1 MPSTKKRITTYLTD
15 EEYQCMTRAAAQ
27 TGLSVSKY
35 VKRVC
40 LGHSVTSTVDYQ
52 AVLALTKANADLGR
66 LGGLFKMSLSEGSAG
81 NSSPEIRSILKGIE
95 MSKEHMVR
103 SFNALIEGF
112 STIRQ
117 PRKPTDENFP

>member
-81 NSSPEIRSILKGIE
+81 NSSPEIRSILKSIE
-95 MSKEHMVR
+95 ISKEHMVR
-103 SFNALIEGF
+103 RFNALIEGF
-112 STIRQ
+112 ARRQ
-117 PRKPTDENFP
+117 PRKLTDENFP

>member
-1 MPSTKKRITTYLTD
+1 MPSTKKRITTYLTE
-15 EEYQCMTRAAAQ
+15 EEYQCMIQAAVQA
-27 TGLSVSKY
+27 GLSVSEY

-81 NSSPEIRSILKGIE
+81 NSSPEIRSILKSIE
-95 MSKEHMVR
+95 ISKEHMVR
-103 SFNALIEGF
+103 CFNALVESF
-112 STIRQ
+112 SR
-117 PRKPTDENFP
+117 R

>member
-15 EEYQCMTRAAAQ
+15 EEYQCMTQAAAQ
-27 TGLSVSKY
+27 AGLSISKY

-40 LGHSVTSTVDYQ
+40 LGHTVTSTVDYQ

-81 NSSPEIRSILKGIE
+81 NSSPDIRSILKDIE
-95 MSKEHMVR
+95 TSKEHMVR
-103 SFNALIEGF
+103 RFNALIEGL
-112 STIRQ
+112 SKRQ
-117 PRKPTDENFP
+117 PRKPTNENSP